1 MFKILTMFSS
11 NIKKMKY
18 HYKSSRSFA
27 QAVTQHEERLKTKS
41 TITIASYD

>member
-1 MFKILTMFSS
+1 
-11 NIKKMKY
+11 MKY

-41 TITIASYD
+41 TITIASYDWALIIWDW